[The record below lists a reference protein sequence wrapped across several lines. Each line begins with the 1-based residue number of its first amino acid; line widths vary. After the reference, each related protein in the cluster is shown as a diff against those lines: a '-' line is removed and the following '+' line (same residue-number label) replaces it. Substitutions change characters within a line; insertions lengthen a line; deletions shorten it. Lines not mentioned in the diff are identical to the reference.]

1 MKNFLTVIAVVLGM
15 CSMPA
20 KAGVSEHVKLS
31 ALEVAQ
37 EICEDNKDTACID
50 LVKED
55 MITYYIAG
63 HEMKKNG
70 IVLEQPVPTGVL
82 FAQAMTY
89 NMTGIDNYI
98 TWCAAFF
105 GHGYIGKM

>member
-1 MKNFLTVIAVVLGM
+1 MKNILIALSVFFGM
-15 CSMPA
+15 CASPVYA
-20 KAGVSEHVKLS
+20 EVGENVKLS

-37 EICEDNKDTACID
+37 EICEDNEDTACIE
-50 LVKED
+50 LVQED

-63 HEMKKNG
+63 SEMKKNG

-89 NMTGIDNYI
+89 NMKGIDNYI